1 MWTADVVVDSLDLL
15 LEVESIAGAL
25 TVIEQRHG
33 GHVDIEDVRR
43 RLQQIRIV
51 VLAQLLTLLQARP
64 VDTIH

>member
-1 MWTADVVVDSLDLL
+1 MWTADVVVEHLDLL

-43 RLQQIRIV
+43 RLQQIRVV
-51 VLAQLLTLLQARP
+51 VLAQLLTLLRTPPP
-64 VDTIH
+64 VTVH